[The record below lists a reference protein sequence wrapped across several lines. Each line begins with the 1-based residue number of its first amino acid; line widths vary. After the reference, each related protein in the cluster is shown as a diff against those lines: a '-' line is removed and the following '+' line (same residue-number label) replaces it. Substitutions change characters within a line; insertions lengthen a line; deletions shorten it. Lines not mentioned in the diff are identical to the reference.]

1 MNDTQITEN
10 NEIKSSL
17 LKNQDF
23 DDNNLITKK
32 FILNKETYKNLTLMA
47 LDKFYDVDM
56 NKLNTMELTSNLL
69 NEIIIEAYNKYKQ
82 EKFK

>member
-1 MNDTQITEN
+1 MNDTQKTEN
-10 NEIKSSL
+10 NEIKASL
-17 LKNQDF
+17 LNNQDF
-23 DDNNLITKK
+23 DGNNLITKK
-32 FILNKETYKNLTLMA
+32 FTLNKEIYKNLTLMA
-47 LDKFYDVDM
+47 LDKFYDADM

>member
-17 LKNQDF
+17 LNNQDF

-32 FILNKETYKNLTLMA
+32 FTLNKEIYKNLTLMA
-47 LDKFYDVDM
+47 LDKFYDAGM

>member
-1 MNDTQITEN
+1 MTDTQIIEN

-17 LKNQDF
+17 LNNQDF

-32 FILNKETYKNLTLMA
+32 FTLNKEIYKNLTLMA

>member
-32 FILNKETYKNLTLMA
+32 FTLNKETYKNLTLMA

-56 NKLNTMELTSNLL
+56 NKLNTLELTSNLL
-69 NEIIIEAYNKYKQ
+69 NEIILDAYNKYKQ